1 MSGKWKYFVKKYQ
14 NFCIVSGIAGFLLAP
29 FLWPFFLAILVNTL
43 SLTVPVL
50 LVYLLVCHLKK
61 KPQEVKGETLAEHKE
76 RDKPKATVTEEV
88 PKKKD
93 APIYQKAKQQIEK
106 AIETEKKTET
116 ILDVP
121 QEQWNEADIAAK
133 NGILEKEEKNFFVF
147 RRNWRQKVSIRFL
160 LGKTDYVLSEQ
171 RKDFA
176 ELLQFGIS
184 RQIKEYSS
192 KRSWKKKAVT
202 L

>member
-88 PKKKD
+88 PKKKE

-133 NGILEKEEKNFFVF
+133 KWYLGEGREKFLRISKKLAAEGIYSF
-147 RRNWRQKVSIRFL
+147 SI
-160 LGKTDYVLSEQ
+160 GNYVLSEQ

-176 ELLQFGIS
+176 ELLQFGIF

>member
-88 PKKKD
+88 PK
-93 APIYQKAKQQIEK
+93 EGS
-106 AIETEKKTET
+106 TH
-116 ILDVP
+116 
-121 QEQWNEADIAAK
+121 
-133 NGILEKEEKNFFVF
+133 
-147 RRNWRQKVSIRFL
+147 
-160 LGKTDYVLSEQ
+160 LSESKTAN
-171 RKDFA
+171 RKGD
-176 ELLQFGIS
+176 
-184 RQIKEYSS
+184 RN
-192 KRSWKKKAVT
+192 
-202 L
+202 

>member
-106 AIETEKKTET
+106 AIETEKNPET
-116 ILDVP
+116 IPDVP

-133 NGILEKEEKNFFVF
+133 NGILEKEEKNFSYFEETGG
-147 RRNWRQKVSIRFL
+147 RRYLFIFYWERRIMYYPNRER
-160 LGKTDYVLSEQ
+160 
-171 RKDFA
+171 
-176 ELLQFGIS
+176 IS
-184 RQIKEYSS
+184 QSCCNSGFPDR
-192 KRSWKKKAVT
+192 
-202 L
+202 